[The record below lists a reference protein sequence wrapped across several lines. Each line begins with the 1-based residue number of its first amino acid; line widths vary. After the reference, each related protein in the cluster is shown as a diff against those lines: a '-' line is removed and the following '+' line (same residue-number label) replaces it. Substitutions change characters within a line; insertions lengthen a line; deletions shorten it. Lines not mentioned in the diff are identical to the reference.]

1 MALIDQLVASP
12 CCNPELGLDE
22 ALSAYADL
30 GFKKFEVFDSW
41 AGSAFDI
48 YGDVDFYANKLS
60 EYGLKATSMHLPSI
74 GEDLD
79 ITDAV
84 VGARFADALG
94 CTTAF
99 FKAET
104 RDLYIRAAGPF
115 LDAVEDLSVVPI
127 IQNHSGTSL
136 ATLDDY
142 REVLAGI
149 NDPRMGTCLEVGHF
163 HSVDVSWSAGRS
175 LLGESIR
182 LVHIKDQVGPQS
194 VPFGTGEIDLPGLF
208 AAMNAMGYT
217 GDYVVEMEVEDA
229 ENTLKYL
236 ADAIAYLQENCEV

>member
-1 MALIDQLVASP
+1 MALIDHLVASP

-22 ALSAYADL
+22 ALGAYAGL

-48 YGDVDFYANKLS
+48 YGDVDFYAAKLA
-60 EYGLKATSMHLPSI
+60 EYGLAATSMHLPSI

-79 ITDAV
+79 ITNAV

-94 CTTAF
+94 CKTAF
-99 FKAET
+99 FKAEA
-104 RDLYIRAAGPF
+104 RDIYIRAAGPF
-115 LDAVEDLSVVPI
+115 LDAVAGLSVVPI
-127 IQNHSGTSL
+127 IQNHSGTPL

-163 HSVDVSWSAGRS
+163 HSVDVSWAAGRS

-182 LVHIKDQVGPQS
+182 LVHIKDQIGPQS

-208 AAMNAMGYT
+208 AAMKAMGYT
-217 GDYVVEMEVEDA
+217 GDYVVEMEVADA
-229 ENTLKYL
+229 ENTLNYL
-236 ADAIAYLQENCEV
+236 ANAIRYLQENCEV